1 MGIRR
6 EGRELALTYLY
17 QLDLQVERQEDI
29 VAVIDKD
36 RVGSERVRRFAKERV
51 LGVWRNLAEIDE
63 AISKHLLHWKLE
75 RLARTDRGLL
85 RLAVYEMR
93 FDPEV
98 PAKVALNEALEIGR
112 KFGGEESSRFLNG
125 VLDAILHEV

>member
-29 VAVIDKD
+29 EAVIDKD

-51 LGVWRNLAEIDE
+51 LGVWRNLAEIDKV
-63 AISKHLLHWKLE
+63 ISKHLLHWKLE

-125 VLDAILHEV
+125 VLDAILHEA

>member
-29 VAVIDKD
+29 EAVIDKD

-51 LGVWRNLAEIDE
+51 LGVWRNLAEIDKV
-63 AISKHLLHWKLE
+63 ISKHLLHWKLE